1 MLKESK
7 RKASKGLD
15 IKMPLSAIAALEN
28 SKVKKDISKISPE
41 KLTIIRYNIEL
52 ANSVYVKFKD
62 IHKSLLL
69 NGPENSQLRKY
80 FDVSLKGMK
89 MGGVADDKVHKDNI
103 VSNLKNFSDLT
114 NMDIISILF
123 TNSKDLEKMVI
134 ENRPL
139 KTNEEVR
146 YTENKLSVLNQFI
159 IWYLENRKDVI
170 CVPS

>member
-1 MLKESK
+1 
-7 RKASKGLD
+7 
-15 IKMPLSAIAALEN
+15 
-28 SKVKKDISKISPE
+28 
-41 KLTIIRYNIEL
+41 
-52 ANSVYVKFKD
+52 
-62 IHKSLLL
+62 
-69 NGPENSQLRKY
+69 
-80 FDVSLKGMK
+80 

-170 CVPS
+170 CIPS